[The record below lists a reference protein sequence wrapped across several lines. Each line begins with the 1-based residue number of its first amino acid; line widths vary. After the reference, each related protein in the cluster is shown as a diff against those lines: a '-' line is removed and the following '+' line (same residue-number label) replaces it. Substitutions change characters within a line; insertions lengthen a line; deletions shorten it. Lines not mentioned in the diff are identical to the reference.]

1 MDKLKIDFNVFRVG
15 TFKSAVEP
23 YLGNEMSDEA
33 KEANLA
39 YLKVLWDSWKKVVS
53 SNRKIETE
61 EIQYFID
68 NADSIFNTPWEFNP
82 LNGAC

>member
-23 YLGNEMSDEA
+23 YLGNKIGEA

-39 YLKVLWDSWKKVVS
+39 YLKVLWDSWKNVVS
-53 SNRKIETE
+53 SNRKMEPE

-68 NADSIFNTPWEFNP
+68 NAVIFSMINP
-82 LNGAC
+82 HLLKFF